1 MSLKKRV
8 FSCVL
13 EYDDETKGESESVEI
28 DARRSCNECILS
40 VVRTNKSPQKEIEL
54 DADSEV
60 CRKGNQI
67 ILGDYGLTLKFK
79 EKDQATEFRKYADF
93 RPKNGC
99 LFDHRTEVS
108 SAEQYFQFYGYLSQQ
123 QNMMQDYVRTG
134 TYQKAMLQNFV
145 DFREKVVLDVGAGS
159 GILSFFAMQA
169 GAKKV
174 YAVEASSIAI
184 HTEKLVACS
193 PFAGRI
199 KVIASKIEEVE
210 LPEKV
215 DMIISEPMGYMLYN
229 ERMLET
235 YIHARKFLK
244 PEGLMFP
251 SIGDL
256 HISPFTDEALYMEQ
270 FQKANFW
277 YQQSFHGVDLSAL
290 RDDAVAEYFRQPVV
304 DTFDVS
310 ILMAKSVK
318 FSLDFKTAEEDDLY
332 TLDIPLRFQ
341 IHTSGTIHGLAF
353 WFDVAFIGSFTTVWL
368 STAPNQPLTHWYQVR
383 CMFRTP
389 LFAKAGEYITGR
401 CVMKANKRQS
411 YDIEIE
417 AMVEETG
424 CKSDNYL
431 DLKNPYF
438 RYNGST
444 PQPAPGTNNTTPS
457 NEMYS
462 GVSVGV
468 NGQFQTGKTDDL
480 WQTDKFTPQT
490 PVSVQSLKL

>member
-1 MSLKKRV
+1 MSLKKDV
-8 FSCVL
+8 FRCTVV
-13 EYDDETKGESESVEI
+13 YDQDAKESAPIEI
-28 DARRSCNECILS
+28 DAKRVNNTVTLS
-40 VVRTNKSPQKEIEL
+40 LVITNQTPEKEIEL
-54 DADSEV
+54 TEESEV
-60 CRKGNQI
+60 CRKREDV
-67 ILGDYGLTLKFK
+67 ILGDHALTFKF
-79 EKDQATEFRKYADF
+79 ETEEQAKSFRKFIDF
-93 RPKNGC
+93 RTGSRC
-99 LFDHRTEVS
+99 LFDERTEVS
-108 SAEQYFQFYGYLSQQ
+108 SSEQYFQFYGYLSQQ
-123 QNMMQDYVRTG
+123 QNMMQDYIRTG

-145 DFREKVVLDVGAGS
+145 DFRDKVVLDVGAGS

-174 YAVEASSIAI
+174 YAVEASSMAL

-193 PFAGRI
+193 PYAGRI
-199 KVIASKIEEVE
+199 KVIPSKIEEVK

-244 PEGLMFP
+244 PKGLMFP

-256 HISPFTDEALYMEQ
+256 HVAPFTDEALYMEQ

-290 RDDAVAEYFRQPVV
+290 RDDAVTEYFKQPVV
-304 DTFDVS
+304 DTFDVN

-318 FSLDFKTAEEDDLY
+318 FSLDFKEAEEEDLY
-332 TLDIPLRFQ
+332 TLDIPLKFEV
-341 IHTSGTIHGLAF
+341 HTSGTIHGLAF
-353 WFDVAFIGSFTTVWL
+353 WFDVAFIGSYTTVWL

-383 CMFRTP
+383 CMLRTP
-389 LFAKAGEYITGR
+389 LFAKKGEFITGR
-401 CVMKANKRQS
+401 VLMKANKRQS

-417 AMVEETG
+417 AMIEETG
-424 CKSDNYL
+424 CKSDNVL

-438 RYNGST
+438 RYNGAM
-444 PQPAPGTNNTTPS
+444 PQPPPGINDTTPS
-457 NEMYS
+457 NDFYS
-462 GVSVGV
+462 GLNIPATKAGGD
-468 NGQFQTGKTDDL
+468 NEKT
-480 WQTDKFTPQT
+480 QQSQQP